1 MDLEHKAIER
11 IRTASEMSLH
21 HYGKPLVCKYSGG
34 KDSDVMLELFK
45 RSGVPFEVSHGLTT
59 VDAPPTVRHIKDTFK
74 RLEDNGIKATIHK
87 PKLSM
92 WRLIEKK
99 KFPPTRTYRYCCS
112 EYKENQNRGRMI
124 ATGVRWDESTARA
137 NRQAFETIGRTKK
150 TAIRLSEK
158 MLMEDSDER
167 RALFEKCELKAQTV
181 VNPIIDW
188 GDADVWDFYW
198 NECPAHNPLY
208 SMGYIRAGC
217 VGCPMASPKYRW
229 KEFADFPKYK
239 DAYIWTFE
247 RMLEA
252 IHAEGK
258 PTKWKSGYDVFLW
271 WMEDQNV
278 EGQISLEE
286 LYDLEQ

>member
-21 HYGKPLVCKYSGG
+21 HYGKPLVCKHSGG

-59 VDAPPTVRHIKDTFK
+59 VDAPPTVRHIKDTFT

-208 SMGYIRAGC
+208 RMGYIRAGC

-252 IHAEGK
+252 IRADGK

-286 LYDLEQ
+286 LYDLE